1 MDLTTLKFRHLQ
13 ARKASRTDAG
23 AASSAAVLS
32 RVLGD
37 AETQAKNKPGTAQL
51 DLIAGVTTAQRAS
64 LEKEVQDLTR
74 LGRSPDTASREL
86 EMLQALHDEVTQLKA
101 QQDAK
106 KAALLMSEAELA
118 GVIRAAVAAVAAGAT
133 NIGAVMKILKAEYEG
148 RYDGSVASRLAR
160 EAVAAT

>member
-1 MDLTTLKFRHLQ
+1 MDLTTLKARHLQ

-23 AASSAAVLS
+23 ATSTAAVLS

-37 AETQAKNKPGTAQL
+37 AETQAKNRPGTAPL

-64 LEKEVQDLTR
+64 LEKEIQDLTR
-74 LGRSPDTASREL
+74 LGRSTDVARREL
-86 EMLQALHDEVTQLKA
+86 EVLQALHDEVTELKV

-106 KAALLMSEAELA
+106 RAALLMSEAELTD
-118 GVIRAAVAAVAAGAT
+118 VIRAAVADGAT
-133 NIGAVMKILKAEYEG
+133 NIGAVMKLLKAQHEG

-160 EAVAAT
+160 EAVATL